1 MKEIQLTQ
9 GKVDHRNG
17 NGLDNQ
23 KDNLRV
29 CTRLQ
34 NARSFAS
41 KRKNASSKF
50 RGVSRDFD
58 REKWFADIRVLRKT
72 IHLGRY
78 EQEED
83 AAKAYDA
90 AAKIY
95 FGEFASPNFSN

>member
-34 NARSFAS
+34 NARLMS
-41 KRKNASSKF
+41 N
-50 RGVSRDFD
+50 
-58 REKWFADIRVLRKT
+58 EN
-72 IHLGRY
+72 
-78 EQEED
+78 
-83 AAKAYDA
+83 
-90 AAKIY
+90 
-95 FGEFASPNFSN
+95 SPFMSE